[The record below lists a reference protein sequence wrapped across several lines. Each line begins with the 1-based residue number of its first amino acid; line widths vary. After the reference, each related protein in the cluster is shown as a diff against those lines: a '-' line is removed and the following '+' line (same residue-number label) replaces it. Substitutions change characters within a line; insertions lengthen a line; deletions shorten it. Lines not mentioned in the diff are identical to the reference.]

1 MIYMGGME
9 GVSLNVFVITNVHK
23 TTSFI
28 LSFSLTLSLS
38 NTLRDDEFRGRW
50 GDDIYNDLSTKE
62 KKCSKA
68 KISVRANPTSD
79 TTRFLY
85 L

>member
-62 KKCSKA
+62 KKMQ
-68 KISVRANPTSD
+68 
-79 TTRFLY
+79 
-85 L
+85 

>member
-62 KKCSKA
+62 KKKMQ
-68 KISVRANPTSD
+68 
-79 TTRFLY
+79 
-85 L
+85 

>member
-50 GDDIYNDLSTKE
+50 GDDIYNDLSTEE
-62 KKCSKA
+62 KKMQ
-68 KISVRANPTSD
+68 
-79 TTRFLY
+79 
-85 L
+85 